1 MALFVAALV
10 IWFVLRVV
18 DVILL
23 VFVAIL
29 TAVYFSA
36 ITDQLERRFGWPRWA
51 GLLTAVFGTLAVVL
65 GTGAL
70 VVPPVIDQTQ
80 ALLSSLPQTLTDIQ
94 SVIAR
99 LAGQYDV
106 LRRTGLSDPQSG
118 IIARVIEDA
127 AEFLRGSLLPYLRA
141 GGKLFIEGASVL
153 VMSLYLARQP
163 LLYRDGIL
171 AVVSPKY
178 RVVAARILNDGVAT
192 LRAWVVGQ
200 LLAMTLLTAFTAT
213 GLWIL
218 RVPYWLAF
226 GIFTGLVAIV
236 PFFGSLV
243 STLLP
248 ALFVLGSGDWVQA
261 LAVVGWGVAVHVV
274 EANFIAPLIMQR
286 EVALPPALTIASVLI
301 MASLLGPIG
310 LVVAVPL
317 LALTLV
323 FMRHIVQG
331 ELYGD
336 SDSGYEPAVLRE
348 SGQFSTRRGRIRAR

>member
-1 MALFVAALV
+1 VALFVAALV
-10 IWFVLRVV
+10 IWFILRVV
-18 DVILL
+18 DVLLL
-23 VFVAIL
+23 VFLAVLA
-29 TAVYFSA
+29 AVYFSA
-36 ITDQLERRFGWPRWA
+36 ITDQLENRFKWPRWA
-51 GLLTAVFGTLAVVL
+51 GLLTAVLGTIAVVL

-70 VVPPVIDQTQ
+70 VVPPVLDQTQ
-80 ALLSSLPQTLTDIQ
+80 ALLTSLPQTLTDIQ
-94 SVIAR
+94 NVIAR
-99 LAGQYDV
+99 WAGQYDV

-118 IIARVIEDA
+118 IIARVIDDA
-127 AEFLRGSLLPYLRA
+127 AEFARGSLLPYLRA

-153 VMSLYLARQP
+153 VMALYLARQP
-163 LLYRDGIL
+163 LLYRDGVL
-171 AVVSPKY
+171 ALVSPKH
-178 RVVAARILNDGVAT
+178 RAVGERILDDGVAT

-200 LLAMTLLTAFTAT
+200 LLAMTLLTAFTAM
-213 GLWIL
+213 GLWVL

-248 ALFVLGSGDWVQA
+248 ALFVLGTGDWVQA

-286 EVALPPALTIASVLI
+286 EVALPPALTIASVLV
-301 MASLLGPIG
+301 MATLLGPIG

-317 LALTLV
+317 LALILV
-323 FMRHIVQG
+323 FVRHFVQG

-336 SDSGYEPAVLRE
+336 SESSYESAVLRE
-348 SGQFSTRRGRIRAR
+348 SGQFSARRARIRAT

>member
-10 IWFVLRVV
+10 VWFILRVA
-18 DVILL
+18 DVLL
-23 VFVAIL
+23 LMLLAVLA
-29 TAVYFSA
+29 AVYFSA
-36 ITDQLERRFGWPRWA
+36 ITDQLENRFRMPRWA
-51 GLLTAVFGTLAVVL
+51 GLLCAVLGTIAVVL
-65 GTGAL
+65 GIGAL

-80 ALLSSLPQTLTDIQ
+80 ALLSGLPQTLTDIQ
-94 SVIAR
+94 NVIAR
-99 LAGQYDV
+99 WAGKYDV

-118 IIARVIEDA
+118 IIARVIDDA

-153 VMSLYLARQP
+153 VMALYLARQP
-163 LLYRDGIL
+163 RLYLDGVL
-171 AVVSPKY
+171 SLVSPRY
-178 RVVAARILNDGVAT
+178 RAVGARIIEDAVAT

-200 LLAMTLLTAFTAT
+200 LLAMTMLTIFTAI

-226 GIFTGLVAIV
+226 GLFTGLIAIV

-248 ALFVLGSGDWVQA
+248 ALFVLGTGDWMQA

-274 EANFIAPLIMQR
+274 EANFITPLIMQR
-286 EVALPPALTIASVLI
+286 RVALPPALTIASVLI
-301 MASLLGPIG
+301 MATLLGPIG
-310 LVVAVPL
+310 LVVAVPM

-323 FMRHIVQG
+323 LLRHIVQG

-336 SDSGYEPAVLRE
+336 SSTADEPTVLRP
-348 SGQFSTRRGRIRAR
+348 SGEFGERRARMRAT